1 MVDKMELK
9 ELVLSSI
16 KEIEEDSKTLCNN
29 SSYKEDDNFL
39 YLIKERIRVLSM
51 GLKSPNIKNSKD
63 KLDITLKFLDSLSS
77 EIERRTK
84 K

>member
-16 KEIEEDSKTLCNN
+16 QEIEEDSKTLCNN

-39 YLIKERIRVLSM
+39 SLIR
-51 GLKSPNIKNSKD
+51 
-63 KLDITLKFLDSLSS
+63 
-77 EIERRTK
+77 
-84 K
+84 